1 LYNEA
6 YNTKGEPKNQRG
18 MLEDSNQS
26 NSNIGGNK
34 AQKAKEL
41 MPEEV

>member
-1 LYNEA
+1 
-6 YNTKGEPKNQRG
+6 

-41 MPEEV
+41 MPEEVQKSIFFI